1 MELSLIHIYSA
12 LMCIDEN
19 NSTPIVALRFNDK
32 NNGTLRL
39 YDNLTVEVAAYTP
52 DKTETHI
59 DVFYDEEKVTS
70 VDAMIAETIT
80 VNKQISGYKADG
92 SQSITVHAE
101 SGSVSTNEI
110 EVTVKGSAIDIA
122 IKDGALFGYDLS
134 LIHI

>member
-1 MELSLIHIYSA
+1 
-12 LMCIDEN
+12 MCIDEN

-52 DKTETHI
+52 GKTETHI

-92 SQSITVHAE
+92 SQSITV
-101 SGSVSTNEI
+101 TR
-110 EVTVKGSAIDIA
+110 
-122 IKDGALFGYDLS
+122 
-134 LIHI
+134 